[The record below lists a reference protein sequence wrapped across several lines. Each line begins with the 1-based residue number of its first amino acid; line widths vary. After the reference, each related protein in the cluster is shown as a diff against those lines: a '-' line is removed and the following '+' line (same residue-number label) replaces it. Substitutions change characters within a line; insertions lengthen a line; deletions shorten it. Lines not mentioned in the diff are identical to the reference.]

1 MSKKELMELCKD
13 LSLRIQLA
21 IKYCEEGKYN
31 KQDIIDILTKD
42 LNTDED
48 EDFYCLIS
56 KNT

>member
-42 LNTDED
+42 LGTDED
-48 EDFYCLIS
+48 EDFYC
-56 KNT
+56 